1 MLPQLV
7 DQMAATSL
15 EPEQKIT
22 YDIIREEDSEQV
34 LQLLKNTFFKVS
46 TSWLVA
52 REKNLSR
59 VWLFAFF
66 PPSSFGIVQI
76 KEGKET
82 MTVVTAAQ

>member
-1 MLPQLV
+1 
-7 DQMAATSL
+7 MAATSL

-66 PPSSFGIVQI
+66 LPLPSALCKS
-76 KEGKET
+76 GKGRR
-82 MTVVTAAQ
+82 Q